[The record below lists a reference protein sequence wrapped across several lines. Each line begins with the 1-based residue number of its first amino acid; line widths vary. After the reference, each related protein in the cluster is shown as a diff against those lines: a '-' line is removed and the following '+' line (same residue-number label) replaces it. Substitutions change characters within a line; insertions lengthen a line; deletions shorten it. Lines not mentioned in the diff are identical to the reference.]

1 MGRCCKIFYMKETDY
16 INQIIS
22 STTLILNQNLTV
34 KSINRAGLQ
43 SFDIKEL
50 DIVGKHI
57 TELVKIKQ
65 QNNHQENTETVLVGT
80 DWEELFNSI
89 PMPVF
94 VKDREHRWV
103 IFNDALCRLQN
114 KTREELKN
122 KNDYDFFPK
131 TQADIFWK
139 EEEQIFESKKE
150 YYTEEPSLR
159 NGVDSHVL
167 IKKTI
172 VTTNEGRDYLLGCC
186 IDITQRK
193 KAEIALIESER
204 RFRSLVQNSPDI
216 IMILEKNNTL
226 RYVTPSFSR
235 IFGYVEVRIL
245 GQSIFEFIHSE
256 DTALVKETI
265 QNITEKQSKMK
276 TPIEFRVKKADGS
289 WAILQSFFNNILFD
303 PAINGIVINASDITE
318 LRNQAMEIQRMN
330 ILLQSDNE
338 KLELDLK
345 NEVKARVDLREVN
358 LDEFKKIYP
367 NDEACFLYLSQ
378 LKWKDGFACKK
389 CDNPKSAKG
398 KAPYSKRCTLC
409 GYDESATANTI
420 FYRLKFPIIKAF
432 YMAFLLS
439 SHKKITAKELSAMLT
454 LRKDTCAVF
463 KRKFL
468 TVMNNKENKL
478 ARGWEGMILVSSK
491 HTKSR

>member
-1 MGRCCKIFYMKETDY
+1 MKETDY

-22 STTLILNQNLTV
+22 SITLILNQNLTI

-43 SFDIKEL
+43 NLNIREPDV
-50 DIVGKHI
+50 VGKHI
-57 TELVKIKQ
+57 TELVRL
-65 QNNHQENTETVLVGT
+65 HQENNSRANNEAVLFGN
-80 DWEELFNSI
+80 DWEDLFNSI

-103 IFNDALCRLQN
+103 IFNDALCHLQN
-114 KTREELKN
+114 KTREELEN

-131 TQADIFWK
+131 TQADVFWK
-139 EEEQIFESKKE
+139 EEELIFETKKE

-159 NGVDSHVL
+159 NGIDSHVL

-172 VTTNEGRDYLLGCC
+172 VTTKDGRDYLLGCC
-186 IDITQRK
+186 IDITKRK
-193 KAEIALIESER
+193 KAETALIESER

-226 RYVTPSFSR
+226 RYITPSFSR
-235 IFGYVEVRIL
+235 IFGYAEAKVV

-256 DTALVKETI
+256 DAQLVKETI
-265 QNITEKQSKMK
+265 EKITDLQSKMK
-276 TPIEFRVKKADGS
+276 TAIEFRVKKTDGN

-303 PAINGIVINASDITE
+303 PAINGIVINASDVTE
-318 LRNQAMEIQRMN
+318 SRNQAIEIQRMN
-330 ILLQSDNE
+330 ILLQSANE
-338 KLELDLK
+338 KLELDLQ
-345 NEVKARVDLREVN
+345 NEVKARVDAKEVN

-367 NDEACFLYLSQ
+367 NDEACLLYLSQ
-378 LKWKDGFACKK
+378 LKWKDGFSCKK
-389 CDNPKSAKG
+389 CENTKSAKG

-420 FYRLKFPIIKAF
+420 FYRIKFPIIKAF

-439 SHKKITAKELSAMLT
+439 SHKKITAKDLSAILS

-478 ARGWEGMILVSSK
+478 ARGWEAVILVKQKNGKVK
-491 HTKSR
+491 HGIST